1 MANRI
6 TILPE
11 QNRQTFFI
19 AEIFIANTKCLLI
32 SALVSIVFSKN
43 EFI

>member
-19 AEIFIANTKCLLI
+19 AEIFIANAKYLLI